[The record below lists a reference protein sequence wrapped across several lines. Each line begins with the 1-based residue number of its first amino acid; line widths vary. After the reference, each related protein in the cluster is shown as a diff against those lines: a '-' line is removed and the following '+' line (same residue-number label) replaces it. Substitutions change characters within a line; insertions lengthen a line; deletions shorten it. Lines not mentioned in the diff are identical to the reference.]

1 MCTISEPLVRVLQLV
16 DGEKP
21 AMGYLYEA
29 MDRAKEVIRTYYADK
44 GDKGLEKQQVI
55 WRVIDQ
61 RWNNTLH
68 RPIHAASIYL
78 NPAFSYAY
86 GFRFDVKVVD
96 GFFTC
101 VERMV
106 SYEQEHEEISKEM
119 EVYKMGSGRF
129 GFNMAIKNRTTQ
141 MPGKLQCVSNSQV

>member
-1 MCTISEPLVRVLQLV
+1 MVRVLRLV
-16 DGEKP
+16 DGDKP

-29 MDRAKEVIRTYYADK
+29 MDRAKEGISAYYADK
-44 GDKGLEKQQVI
+44 GDEGLEKQQVI

-68 RPIHAASIYL
+68 RPIHAASVYL
-78 NPAFSYAY
+78 NLAFTYAC
-86 GFRFDVKVVD
+86 GFRFDAEVMD

-106 SYEQEHEEISKEM
+106 SSEQEREEISKEM
-119 EVYKMGSGRF
+119 EVYRMGGGTF
-129 GFNMAIKNRTTQ
+129 GFNMAIKNRSTK
-141 MPGKLQCVSNSQV
+141 MPGKL